1 MKQMTFEAATMQLA
15 LKRIR
20 DELGEDA
27 SILGTSRTANGVQ
40 VIVGIDE
47 PESVQTAT
55 PMQQPARPRPESR
68 PRFEQQREARD
79 AEPAFAQSQPDYS
92 QHRAEQVRRHQESLQ
107 QSRQPAQARWQSA
120 PDSGP
125 NGSVRATRPAGS
137 QTALQSANAQSDVLR
152 EMQQQIVRLT
162 EWMQLGSQR
171 PEQRHPLAVKLS
183 DMGFSTDYTDT
194 MLKSALATSQ
204 TGASLSLE
212 HLMKHI
218 AGTIPTADFKV
229 DQASGV
235 YVFVGASGTGKTT
248 TIAKLAALLAKAG
261 RAGEVGILSVDRY
274 RVGAAEQLRA
284 YGRLMKITV
293 DVVRPDESLGDALQ
307 RFSNK
312 QLVLVDTAGLSSADP
327 NAKAQ
332 FNELYQL
339 EQSSA
344 HVHTVLAVSAAQHS
358 KIVKSTYHYYS
369 QLRPKVLMVTKVD
382 EAAELGE
389 VIELAVHNN
398 LPIAYYADGQS
409 IINHLHKATGPSL
422 IKQAYHRSRQL
433 KAGDPMGRQN
443 AI

>member
-27 SILGTSRTANGVQ
+27 SILGTSRTATGIQ
-40 VIVGIDE
+40 VVVGIDE
-47 PESVQTAT
+47 PEAE
-55 PMQQPARPRPESR
+55 QPTRAPAYQAVSEQADARS
-68 PRFEQQREARD
+68 RFEQPH
-79 AEPAFAQSQPDYS
+79 PAYAQQQPDYA
-92 QHRAEQVRRHQESLQ
+92 QHRAEQIRRHQAHVQ
-107 QSRQPAQARWQSA
+107 QSQHSAAQSARWQGVNAEARSA
-120 PDSGP
+120 
-125 NGSVRATRPAGS
+125 NGSRAAGS
-137 QTALQSANAQSDVLR
+137 SASPSGTQSAAAQSEVLK

-171 PEQRHPLAVKLS
+171 PEQRHPLAVKLG
-183 DMGFSTDYTDT
+183 DMGFSTDFTNT
-194 MLKSALATSQ
+194 ILKSALAASS
-204 TGASLSLE
+204 TGTSLSLE
-212 HLMKHI
+212 QLMKHI
-218 AGTIPTADFKV
+218 AGRVPTADFKV
-229 DQASGV
+229 DEAGGV

-261 RAGEVGILSVDRY
+261 RAAEVGILSVDRY

-293 DVVRPDESLGDALQ
+293 DVVRPDETLGEALH

-312 QLVLVDTAGLSSADP
+312 RLVLVDTAGLSPADP
-327 NAKAQ
+327 NARAQ

-339 EQSSA
+339 EQSSS
-344 HVHTVLAVSAAQHS
+344 HVHTVLAVSATQHS

-389 VIELAVHNN
+389 IIELAIQNH
-398 LPIAYYADGQS
+398 LPITYYADGQS

-422 IKQAYHRSRQL
+422 IKQAYHRSRHL
-433 KAGDPMGRQN
+433 KAGDPMERQN